1 MFSDRLPRS
10 FEKNPLT
17 LLVEGRKAAGLPVCD
32 LTQSNPTAAGIPYP
46 WARVQAALAK
56 HDAAPYTPDPRGLLS
71 ARQALSAHYGRL
83 GASVDA
89 EHIHLTAGTSEA
101 YAHLFK
107 ILCDPGDRVLLPAPS
122 YPLFESLCA
131 LEGVKTERFWLVCEA
146 DGWRID
152 RASFVRAAQ
161 KGRVRAVLFVH
172 PNNPTG
178 SLLRREDWEFVK
190 AECARRAIAVI
201 ADEVFLDYAEAPHP
215 DAIGTVAGQADGP
228 LLFVLNGLSKTAGL
242 PQLKLAWIIT
252 SGPQPLADG
261 ARERLD
267 IVNDTFLSCATP
279 VQHALPELLSIGAD
293 IRAAIAARVRENG
306 ALLQSLPWP
315 HEVFLLPREA
325 GWYAILKLPAHTDE
339 EAFVLSLLE
348 KDGVL
353 AHPGFFY
360 DFAQEAAHLVIG
372 LLTPPADF
380 AYGAAAL
387 ARTLGAASPDFERQ
401 MALAQSLIKRY
412 PDALRSLGDGEAPP
426 RQH

>member
-1 MFSDRLPRS
+1 MFSKRLPDS

-32 LTQSNPTAAGIPYP
+32 LTQSNPTQADIPYP
-46 WARVQAALAK
+46 WARVQGALAK
-56 HDAAPYTPDPRGLLS
+56 FGGAPYTPDPRGLLS
-71 ARQALSAHYGRL
+71 ARQALAAHYGRL
-83 GASVDA
+83 GATVDA

-131 LEGVKTERFWLVCEA
+131 LEGVKTERFALVCDA

-152 RASFVRAAQ
+152 RDSFLRAAQ

-178 SLLRREDWEFVK
+178 SLLRRGDWNFVK
-190 AECARRAIAVI
+190 AVCAQRAIAVI
-201 ADEVFLDYAEAPHP
+201 ADEVFLDFADAPHP
-215 DAIGTVAGQADGP
+215 DALGTLAGQTDGP

-242 PQLKLAWIIT
+242 PQLKLAWILT
-252 SGPQPLADG
+252 SGPQALAEG

-279 VQHALPELLSIGAD
+279 VQHALGELLEAGAD
-293 IRAAIAARVRENG
+293 IRAAIFARVKENW
-306 ALLQSLPWP
+306 AILQATHWP
-315 HEVFLLPREA
+315 QGVSLLPREA
-325 GWYAILKLPAHTDE
+325 GWYAILKLPAGTDE
-339 EAFVLSLLE
+339 EAFVLELLE
-348 KDGVL
+348 KEGVL

-380 AYGAAAL
+380 ARGAAAL
-387 ARTLGAASPDFERQ
+387 ASKLV
-401 MALAQSLIKRY
+401 
-412 PDALRSLGDGEAPP
+412 
-426 RQH
+426 